1 MHHCL
6 SRSRI
11 ACLSFFKGFFANL
24 CCWAMKS
31 FLVLLFF
38 PKKSHFQVINWL
50 ILGFFSDSLILKI
63 FHFPTNPY
71 STLSSQPSGYKN
83 RSKLACLLGILIP
96 PPTTYLSSPQKNP
109 KTSKTEFSLDD
120 KPRRKREITIFAI
133 DLILCPLIF
142 GILSPSF
149 F

>member
-1 MHHCL
+1 
-6 SRSRI
+6 
-11 ACLSFFKGFFANL
+11 
-24 CCWAMKS
+24 
-31 FLVLLFF
+31 
-38 PKKSHFQVINWL
+38 
-50 ILGFFSDSLILKI
+50 
-63 FHFPTNPY
+63 
-71 STLSSQPSGYKN
+71 
-83 RSKLACLLGILIP
+83 LLGILIP

-149 F
+149 FKTMTLHIRLGPSMVLCFLRGFWFIPFI

>member
-1 MHHCL
+1 L
-6 SRSRI
+6 SNEELFGS
-11 ACLSFFKGFFANL
+11 
-24 CCWAMKS
+24 S
-31 FLVLLFF
+31 FLSQKITFSGHKLTSFRVL
-38 PKKSHFQVINWL
+38 
-50 ILGFFSDSLILKI
+50 FSDSLILLKI

-149 F
+149 FKTMTLHI